1 MVMNMSSVAQAYLF
15 VCAKKVVRRGK
26 RHCFGN
32 SFVGRLV
39 SVTLQEQPSASKVL
53 IACEITPIQ
62 LSAWIS
68 YLSGDERELGEKRTL
83 KKV

>member
-1 MVMNMSSVAQAYLF
+1 MNMSSVAQAYLF
-15 VCAKKVVRRGK
+15 ACAKNVACRGK
-26 RHCFGN
+26 WIALGT
-32 SFVGRLV
+32 RLWAV
-39 SVTLQEQPSASKVL
+39 WRQLRCKNGQSQLHAKL
-53 IACEITPIQ
+53 HPIQ